1 MTSAPGPDQHAPTH
15 RPPPHRRRPS
25 VFRVAGFLILAAAVV
40 AGVTV
45 GIVAWLSSSPSPD
58 ATMSEQVSEVQFDD
72 GSATLADAATNPSP
86 SDAPSPPA
94 GETTDDATDGAST
107 IVDSSIQIS
116 ELTPSDGATVGGEAV
131 VITGAGFRE
140 GMRVRFADRD
150 APSVQVLNENKLRV
164 IIPSGTPGDATV
176 EVGSPTGA
184 SVVVEG
190 VFAYVDRPPRVVMA
204 IRPSSGTQ
212 EGGTPVTIVG
222 TGFVPGA
229 RVVIGGEQA
238 AEVTVVDST
247 RITALTAAHPEGIV
261 DVIVRNPGMPAA
273 ILPGAYEY
281 VRAPTICCVE
291 PFTIPYEGGVTVT
304 VTGTGFEPGIQV
316 GFNGVAGRD
325 VTLVDDRRLTV
336 VAPPGI
342 PGPITVAVL
351 NPGQPMASLEGA
363 AVYDVLP
370 DPTPE
375 PLPSP
380 SEAENPDAETPPA
393 DPAAG
398 APAPAGGAPAAG

>member
-1 MTSAPGPDQHAPTH
+1 MTSGPGLDQHASAH

-45 GIVAWLSSSPSPD
+45 GIVAWLSTSPSPD
-58 ATMSEQVSEVQFDD
+58 ATTSEQASGVEFDE
-72 GSATLADAATNPSP
+72 GSATLADAATNPSA
-86 SDAPSPPA
+86 SDDASPPA
-94 GETTDDATDGAST
+94 GETTDEATDGAST

-116 ELTPSDGATVGGEAV
+116 EVTPSDGSTVGGEAV

-164 IIPSGTPGDATV
+164 IIPSGTAGDATV
-176 EVGSPTGA
+176 EVDPTFGA
-184 SVVVEG
+184 SVAVEG

-212 EGGTPVTIVG
+212 AGGTPVTIVG
-222 TGFVPGA
+222 TGFEPGA

-238 AEVTVVDST
+238 TEVTVVDST
-247 RITALTAAHPEGIV
+247 RITAQTAAHPEGIV

-273 ILPGAYEY
+273 ILPGSYEY
-281 VRAPTICCVE
+281 VRAPTIWGVE
-291 PFTIPYEGGVTVT
+291 PFTISYEGGVTVT

-316 GFNGVAGRD
+316 GFNGVAGSA

-342 PGPITVAVL
+342 PGPVTVAVL
-351 NPGQPMASLEGA
+351 NPGQPMASLAGA
-363 AVYDVLP
+363 ASYDVLS
-370 DPTPE
+370 DQTAE

-380 SEAENPDAETPPA
+380 SEAENPDAATTPV
-393 DPAAG
+393 DPGAE
-398 APAPAGGAPAAG
+398 APAPAEGAPAAG